1 MIKILHYLFLCVFCL
16 NYTNS
21 YAGAL
26 DDLANQKQAEIAE
39 QKKQAEKQEQK
50 KQKKAKEQAQL
61 LENIADCEQAVQ
73 KATEARKAIGDKKLY
88 IFKDGVFVDNDGFLD
103 FFDVSLVVDFA
114 NDGVFVGSGHDYF
127 IYTKN
132 QDYATRERFKENDVI
147 YERVGVY
154 KYTTVTGGVNSVPA
168 LRATKHKVDEINP
181 KYYLKNKNLDCCQY
195 VNSESKFTGEI
206 GVRKNPSKEPI
217 DSVNS
222 GQGCRTRNHPS
233 GYYGHQR
240 TVSTGTDI
248 Y

>member
-39 QKKQAEKQEQK
+39 KKKQAEKQEQK

-61 LENIADCEQAVQ
+61 LEDIADCEQAVQ

-103 FFDVSLVVDFA
+103 EFSDRIVVDFA
-114 NDGVFVGSGHDYF
+114 NDGVFVGRDHDYF

-132 QDYATRERFKENDVI
+132 QDYATRETFKENDVI

-154 KYTTVTGGVNSVPA
+154 KYTTVAGGINSVPA

-181 KYYLKNKNLDCCQY
+181 KYYLKNKNLNCCQY
-195 VNSESKFTGEI
+195 VYPEGKSFGEI
-206 GVRKNPSKEPI
+206 GVYKEPI
-217 DSVNS
+217 DWVIARHW
-222 GQGCRTRNHPS
+222 CRTKNHPS
-233 GYYGHQR
+233 GYNDLQR
-240 TVSTGTDI
+240 IVSTGTDI

>member
-1 MIKILHYLFLCVFCL
+1 MIKLFYYLCLSVFCFSCV
-16 NYTNS
+16 NV

-39 QKKQAEKQEQK
+39 QKKQEQK
-50 KQKKAKEQAQL
+50 KQKKAQEQAQL
-61 LENIADCEQAVQ
+61 LEDIADCEQAVQ
-73 KATEARKAIGDKKLY
+73 KANDARKAIGDSKIYVFKK
-88 IFKDGVFVDNDGFLD
+88 GVFVDNDGFLD
-103 FFDVSLVVDFA
+103 KFSNSIVVDFA
-114 NDGVFVGSGHDYF
+114 NDGVFIGRDHDYF

-132 QDYATRERFKENDVI
+132 KDYTTRETFKENDVI

-181 KYYLKNKNLDCCQY
+181 KYYLKNKNLNCCQY
-195 VNSESKFTGEI
+195 VYPEGKSFGEI
-206 GVRKNPSKEPI
+206 GVYKEPI
-217 DSVNS
+217 DWVIARHW
-222 GQGCRTRNHPS
+222 CRTKNHPS
-233 GYYGHQR
+233 GYNDFQR

>member
-1 MIKILHYLFLCVFCL
+1 MIKLFYYLCLSAFCFNCVNL
-16 NYTNS
+16 

-26 DDLANQKQAEIAE
+26 DDLANQQQAT
-39 QKKQAEKQEQK
+39 KAEKG

-103 FFDVSLVVDFA
+103 IFSNWPVVDFA
-114 NDGVFVGSGHDYF
+114 NDGVFVGSDHDYF

-154 KYTTVTGGVNSVPA
+154 KYTTVAGGINSVLA

-195 VNSESKFTGEI
+195 ISPEGKFLGEI
-206 GVRKNPSKEPI
+206 GVHDDPRKEP
-217 DSVNS
+217 SRGANS
-222 GQGCRTRNHPS
+222 GQWCWTRNHPS
-233 GYYGHQR
+233 GYYGYQR
-240 TVSTGTDI
+240 TVNTGTDI

>member
-39 QKKQAEKQEQK
+39 QKKQEQK

-61 LENIADCEQAVQ
+61 LEDIADCEQAVQ

-103 FFDVSLVVDFA
+103 EFSDRIVVDFA
-114 NDGVFVGSGHDYF
+114 NDGVFVGREHDYF

-132 QDYATRERFKENDVI
+132 QDYITRETFKENDVI

-154 KYTTVTGGVNSVPA
+154 KYTTVAGSTNSVPA

-181 KYYLKNKNLDCCQY
+181 KYYLKNKNLNCCQY
-195 VNSESKFTGEI
+195 VYPEGKSFGEI
-206 GVRKNPSKEPI
+206 GVYKEPI
-217 DSVNS
+217 DWVIARHW
-222 GQGCRTRNHPS
+222 CRTKNHPS
-233 GYYGHQR
+233 GYNDLQR

>member
-1 MIKILHYLFLCVFCL
+1 MIKLFYYLCLSAFCFNCV
-16 NYTNS
+16 NV

-26 DDLANQKQAEIAE
+26 DDLVNQQQVAKVE
-39 QKKQAEKQEQK
+39 KKKQEQK
-50 KQKKAKEQAQL
+50 KAKKAQEQAQL

-103 FFDVSLVVDFA
+103 IFSDRIVVDFA
-114 NDGVFVGSGHDYF
+114 NDGVFIGRDHDYF

-132 QDYATRERFKENDVI
+132 QDYTTRETFKENDVI

-154 KYTTVTGGVNSVPA
+154 KYTTVAGSTNSVPA

-206 GVRKNPSKEPI
+206 GVHKDPSKEPV
-217 DSVNS
+217 DGVNS
-222 GQGCRTRNHPS
+222 GQWCRTRNHPS

-240 TVSTGTDI
+240 TVCTGTDI